1 MNSISLTPSHPP
13 AYQTEETPPPHSTTL
28 TIGTAASVP
37 IGPVTA
43 EQDLANRTGAIKA
56 QLTRVFEPHMNGAN
70 RQAFEALI
78 DDRSRTLAN
87 DGETAESVDAV
98 LAKGARLDRASQGT
112 VGFLRSVP
120 FGAASI
126 ALDFAPALT
135 GNGSITAPLALS
147 SISGLVSSAADTVGN
162 GLIKRATSNT
172 QWLVAE
178 SADLEPVMR
187 EPARAVKPSL
197 MTRAIEGS
205 LTFQTFTARNVLRT
219 VIQPVVTM
227 AVDAQTGSRV
237 DSVIA
242 AVGSPIS
249 GMAAY
254 DLQHSIDKAQHRV
267 GPEYLLGRQDWHQ
280 RYKDLKNYGV
290 GRAALGIA
298 KRVGKLPLDVM
309 RDGSKSLQDLV
320 TPTGLV
326 SGLGALA
333 GGITA
338 IGMAQTAAVNA
349 ARRAGISPAGVAAI
363 GKATVT
369 ATMAPVV
376 AAWVTTGVVTQPLAD
391 EASAALDRLLGD
403 SAHPD
408 ELQGMLPLAEISAA
422 EQIEDRDNEGDGVD
436 VVSGRSTL
444 NAAERAV

>member
-1 MNSISLTPSHPP
+1 MDPISL
-13 AYQTEETPPPHSTTL
+13 TPPPHSTTS
-28 TIGTAASVP
+28 TTGTAAAVP

-56 QLTRVFEPHMNGAN
+56 QLTRVFEPHINGAN
-70 RQAFEALI
+70 REAFEALI
-78 DDRSRTLAN
+78 DDGSPTLAN

-98 LAKGARLDRASQGT
+98 LTKGSRLDRAAHDT
-112 VGFLRSVP
+112 VGFVRSVP
-120 FGAASI
+120 FGVASI
-126 ALDFAPALT
+126 ALDFVPAVA

-147 SISGLVSSAADTVGN
+147 AIAGLASSPADTVAN
-162 GLIKRATSNT
+162 GLIQRATSDT

-178 SADLEPVMR
+178 DADLEPVMR
-187 EPARAVKPSL
+187 ESAQATKPSL
-197 MTRAIEGS
+197 TTRAIEGS
-205 LTFQTFTARNVLRT
+205 LTFQTFSARNALRT
-219 VIQPVVTM
+219 VVQPVVTHL
-227 AVDAQTGSRV
+227 VDAQTGSKV

-242 AVGSPIS
+242 AVGSPLS

-254 DLQHSIDKAQHRV
+254 DLQHSIDKSKHRI
-267 GPEYLLGRQDWHQ
+267 GPQYLLGRRDWHQ

-290 GRAALGIA
+290 GSAAMGIA
-298 KRVGKLPLDVM
+298 KRVGSLPLDAM
-309 RDGSKSLQDLV
+309 RDGSKSLQALV
-320 TPTGLV
+320 TPTGLT

-349 ARRAGISPAGVAAI
+349 ARNAGISPAGVAAA

-369 ATMAPVV
+369 ATVAPVLGPWG
-376 AAWVTTGVVTQPLAD
+376 AAGVVTQPLAD
-391 EASAALDRLLGD
+391 EASAALDRLSAGP
-403 SAHPD
+403 AHPD
-408 ELQGMLPLAEISAA
+408 ELQGMLPLVEMSAA
-422 EQIEDRDNEGDGVD
+422 EQIGEDSDNEGDGVD